1 MEKKRLKKKMA
12 PSLHGKEKTEEE
24 NGKNWAALQKFHALK
39 SIVKF
44 TITHRVGYVSKKA

>member
-1 MEKKRLKKKMA
+1 MHALTTKQLFC
-12 PSLHGKEKTEEE
+12 GKEKTEEE